1 MSFVISNL
9 SFGQRVSTKLVSSKL
24 VKGQLPVAQD
34 FGFEEHKVVNSG
46 DTVVFYTYKKPSSN
60 PSSIYITLPGTAAEA
75 IYSYH
80 KDTDSTFWFSSLTSF
95 DFSYLPDDFLFVIA
109 AKPGFGF
116 FGNGD
121 VKEIPRRYS
130 EKTSLQ
136 DRVMRADVAI
146 NNVLK
151 NIIKKPKQVVVFGY
165 SEGFYVGA
173 KLATVNKSITHLGI
187 GGGGGYIDFYDFLLF
202 NQKDSWKGE
211 KNEDS
216 VLQKNDR
223 LISRLRQVMT
233 DPDST
238 KFTSGYTYK
247 RWASFAEP
255 PIQNLAKLS
264 IPIYQVHGTKDESTP
279 IESAYIVPLEFA
291 RLKKDNLTLKFYANA
306 DHSLIERKSD
316 GTEVF
321 HWNDMMVNFFKWVA
335 QNPIRTT
342 ANKGLVK

>member
-1 MSFVISNL
+1 
-9 SFGQRVSTKLVSSKL
+9 
-24 VKGQLPVAQD
+24 
-34 FGFEEHKVVNSG
+34 
-46 DTVVFYTYKKPSSN
+46 
-60 PSSIYITLPGTAAEA
+60 
-75 IYSYH
+75 
-80 KDTDSTFWFSSLTSF
+80 
-95 DFSYLPDDFLFVIA
+95 
-109 AKPGFGF
+109 
-116 FGNGD
+116 
-121 VKEIPRRYS
+121 
-130 EKTSLQ
+130 
-136 DRVMRADVAI
+136 
-146 NNVLK
+146 
-151 NIIKKPKQVVVFGY
+151 
-165 SEGFYVGA
+165 
-173 KLATVNKSITHLGI
+173 
-187 GGGGGYIDFYDFLLF
+187 
-202 NQKDSWKGE
+202 
-211 KNEDS
+211 
-216 VLQKNDR
+216 
-223 LISRLRQVMT
+223 MT

-255 PIQNLAKLS
+255 PIQNLAKIS